1 MAPRLSPGIQTREYD
16 FSLIVPTLST
26 TESGTVG
33 GFSWGPVEHP
43 ILIDSED
50 ELVETFWKPNNTN
63 ANDWFTASQYLAY
76 ASALWTVRVVDDNAA
91 NTSLRAL
98 NAGANNGFLVKNDDQ
113 YENQYSDGSLK
124 LGFNT
129 GDWIAKYAGDL
140 GNNIK
145 VATCTSAAAFQSN
158 LTGTLT
164 VAANA
169 TTVTGVG
176 TAFTTEMQ
184 VGDILILNNEAI
196 KVSAIANTTSLTLA
210 NRHVAGAAAN
220 TASRRWEYY
229 YEVDTAPGTSPYA
242 AERGGANDEM
252 HVVVI
257 DRTGI
262 ISGTAETVLE
272 KYQYVSK
279 ASDAKTL
286 NGDGNYYKNHINE
299 RSAWIRWAGHPS
311 LAGIGSPARNVTFG
325 AAALPVHYNLQNGR
339 DGQAVTNNEKIVGF
353 NFFRDVEELDISFI
367 LGSDA
372 DSTLAVY
379 IINNIV
385 EKRQDCVALFSVPKA
400 FVVNNKGQEAADCV
414 VFRQTLPSTSYAA
427 LDANWKY
434 TYDRYNDVYRYVP
447 MNGDTAGI
455 NVRTSEDRDAWW
467 PAAGFNRGNAKNVTK
482 LAWNPRET
490 DRDQLYKNGINPYVI
505 FKNEGPVLYG
515 QKTLLAKPSSFDR
528 INVRRLF
535 IVMRKAIARSAR
547 YFLFEFNDEITRRQ
561 FKNLVE
567 PYLRDIKGRRGIT
580 AFAVK
585 CDETNNTPTVIE
597 RNEFVG
603 SIAVRPNYSSEF
615 ITLNFASVSGNVTFE
630 EAFSQII

>member
-1 MAPRLSPGIQTREYD
+1 MAARLSPGVQTRE
-16 FSLIVPTLST
+16 FSFDLVVPNLST
-26 TESGTVG
+26 TESGCVG
-33 GFSWGPVEHP
+33 GFSWGPVEQP
-43 ILIDSED
+43 ILIDSEE
-50 ELVETFWKPNNTN
+50 ELVSTFWKPNNTN
-63 ANDWFTASQYLAY
+63 ANDWFTASQYLSY
-76 ASALWTVRVVDDNAA
+76 ASALWTVRMVDDNAA
-91 NTSLRAL
+91 NTALRAT
-98 NAGANNGFLVKNDDQ
+98 NASGNTGFLVKNDDI
-113 YENQYSDGSLK
+113 YENMYNDGSLK
-124 LGFNT
+124 LTYNT
-129 GDWIAKYAGDL
+129 GEWIAKFAGDL
-140 GNNIK
+140 GNNLK
-145 VATCTSAAAFQSN
+145 VAQCTGAAAFQSN

-164 VAANA
+164 VAANGQ
-169 TTVTGVG
+169 TVTGVS
-176 TAFTTEMQ
+176 TLFTTQ
-184 VGDILILNNEAI
+184 TKVGDVLLINNETH
-196 KVSAIANTTSLTLA
+196 KVSAVANTTSLTLA
-210 NRHVAGAAAN
+210 TKHVSGAAAN
-220 TASRRWEYY
+220 TATRYWEYY
-229 YEVDTAPGTSPYA
+229 NEFDTAPGTSPYVSDK
-242 AERGGANDEM
+242 GGSADEL
-252 HVVVI
+252 HVIVI
-257 DRTGI
+257 DRTGVI
-262 ISGTAETVLE
+262 TGTPDTVLE
-272 KYQYVSK
+272 KYPFVSK

-286 NGDGNYYKNHINE
+286 NGEGNFYKNVINDK
-299 RSAWIRWAGHPS
+299 SDWIRWAGH
-311 LAGIGSPARNVTFG
+311 LALSNIGSPSLGTTFG
-325 AAALPVHYNLQNGR
+325 TATLPTSVSLQNGR
-339 DGQAVTNNEKIVGF
+339 DGQAITNNEKIVGF
-353 NFFRDVEELDISFI
+353 NFFKDVEELDISFI

-385 EKRQDCVALFSVPKA
+385 EKRQDCIALFSVPKSY
-400 FVVNNKGQEAADCV
+400 VVNNKGHEATDCI

-427 LDANWKY
+427 LDSNWKY

-455 NVRTSEDRDAWW
+455 NVRTTEDRDAWW
-467 PAAGFNRGNAKNVTK
+467 PAAGFNRGNVKNVTK
-482 LAWNPRET
+482 LAWNPKET

-567 PYLRDIKGRRGIT
+567 PYLRDVKGRRGIT

-603 SIAVRPNYSSEF
+603 SIAVRPNYSAEF

-630 EAFSQII
+630 EAFSQIT